1 MDDIDWE
8 NIFRNKESLLKA
20 VALSYMGLAL
30 YLALKG
36 KPPPKKVEPP
46 PEERPRKR
54 PLTLSE
60 MIGKIIEE
68 TYGIQK

>member
-20 VALSYMGLAL
+20 AALSYAGLAL
-30 YLALKG
+30 YLALKK

-46 PEERPRKR
+46 PEVQPRKR

-60 MIGKIIEE
+60 MISKMIEE

>member
-8 NIFRNKESLLKA
+8 NIFRNKESLLKVA
-20 VALSYMGLAL
+20 ALSYIGLAL
-30 YLALKG
+30 YLALK
-36 KPPPKKVEPP
+36 KKQPPKKVEPP
-46 PEERPRKR
+46 PEVQPQKR

-60 MIGKIIEE
+60 MISKMIEE

>member
-1 MDDIDWE
+1 MNDTDWE
-8 NIFRNKESLLKA
+8 SIFQDRDSLLKA
-20 VALSYMGLAL
+20 AAISYFGLAM
-30 YLALKG
+30 YLALK
-36 KPPPKKVEPP
+36 KNKPPKKVEPL

-60 MIGKIIEE
+60 MISKMIEE